1 MPSLGLLPTHLVL
14 GIGDNMQTSWG
25 KLVFLTGNQ
34 DDCGRYLDMSPLFA
48 SKNLTGR
55 LPGRKPA
62 GEAVRG
68 TEALL
73 KSSMSPLIFPSTS

>member
-1 MPSLGLLPTHLVL
+1 MPPSGLLPTHLVL
-14 GIGDNMQTSWG
+14 GIGDNMQPSWG
-25 KLVFLTGNQ
+25 KLLFVTGNQ
-34 DDCGRYLDMSPLFA
+34 DDCGRYLDMSPFA

-55 LPGRKPA
+55 LLGRKPV